1 MGIKDGIE
9 TSHMLA
15 LTALLI
21 EMKACQALRL
31 IALLREILE
40 RLSIYTDTHSSP
52 EAASLCCQ
60 MLDELDES
68 EARMGGTRARAN
80 NTRSSQYDSQ

>member
-9 TSHMLA
+9 TSHTLA
-15 LTALLI
+15 LAALLI
-21 EMKACQALRL
+21 EMHPSQSMRL
-31 IALLREILE
+31 IALLRAILE

-60 MLDELDES
+60 ISDGLDES
-68 EARMGGTRARAN
+68 EARMGVTHARAD
-80 NTRSSQYDSQ
+80 NTRSSQDESP